1 MKDNISKARECLKKI
16 KYYYD
21 YAGANG
27 YSQAMFYF
35 SELGRRY
42 RDGAKNDQQIIQSYY
57 KEAKEFMDEMKKW
70 QDNFRKENP

>member
-1 MKDNISKARECLKKI
+1 MRDNISKARECLKKI

-35 SELGRRY
+35 NELSKRY
-42 RDGAKNDQQIIQSYY
+42 KDGAKNDQQIIQSFY
-57 KEAKEFMDEMKKW
+57 KEAEKYMHEMKKKA
-70 QDNFRKENP
+70 R